1 MNWRLPALGAVLS
14 LLLMLPLAAK
24 WKLARLPALT
34 GAAVASLAATVPS
47 FWIYPLFETNA
58 KLAMVVVGQ
67 AALALTLALSMMMM
81 RFWRDPE
88 RLPPG
93 EDGLVLSAADGK
105 VVYVMAVEGAS
116 TPLVT
121 KGGRDYLLREL
132 TGTSP
137 LASAAHLIGVEMTY
151 LDVHVTRCPIAG
163 QVRLQKRIEG
173 KFISLRKEEAPYVN
187 ERLTTIIG
195 SESLAVA
202 VVQIA
207 SRLVRCVESYLSV
220 GETVG
225 AGQRLGMIKLGSL
238 VVLVLP
244 KRRDVRV
251 KVQPG
256 DRVMAGITVLARYQA
271 NEKRE
276 DD

>member
-1 MNWRLPALGAVLS
+1 MNWRLLALGTVS
-14 LLLMLPLAAK
+14 SFLLMLTLAVK
-24 WKLARLPALT
+24 WKLAKLPALT
-34 GAAVASLAATVPS
+34 GAAIASLAAAVPF
-47 FWIYPLFETNA
+47 FWIYPLFETTA

-67 AALALTLALSMMMM
+67 AALALTLALSMMML

-88 RLPPG
+88 RFPPQEG
-93 EDGLVLSAADGK
+93 GLVLSAADGK
-105 VVYVMAVEGAS
+105 VVYVTAVDEGS

-137 LASAAHLIGVEMTY
+137 LASAAYLIGVEMTY
-151 LDVHVTRCPIAG
+151 LDVHVTRCPVAG

-173 KFISLRKEEAPYVN
+173 KFISLRKDEAPFVN
-187 ERLTTIIG
+187 ERLTTIVG
-195 SESLAVA
+195 NESLTVA

-256 DRVMAGITVLARYQA
+256 DRVTAGVSVLARYKV
-271 NEKRE
+271 NEKRK
-276 DD
+276 DN